1 MSTTEPVTNV
11 LTGPD
16 TAALSL
22 VDTLLLIVELRCP
35 NAARHQRQVAW
46 LTWHMAAA
54 MGLSEREREILR
66 LAALLHDVG
75 KAVVPQEILLKPG
88 PLTEV
93 ERDLVRTHTE
103 VGYRILRT
111 ARFVSPIPEV
121 ALQHHE
127 RLDGSGYPQGLR
139 GDEICPAARIVA
151 VADVVEAMTN
161 HRAYRPAMP
170 LERALEEIRAGAGRL
185 YDPQAVAACLSVC
198 KQQASRLGLIK
209 ETRPGGG
216 LPGRA
221 TIGEAI

>member
-54 MGLSEREREILR
+54 IGLSEREREILR

-111 ARFVSPIPEV
+111 AGFVSPIPEV

-151 VADVVEAMTN
+151 VADVFDALSSRRVYKGA
-161 HRAYRPAMP
+161 
-170 LERALEEIRAGAGRL
+170 LGLEEAYDIIRQDAGSHFDPECAEAFGQVLEEAAVIHQRYQDNQEAG
-185 YDPQAVAACLSVC
+185 
-198 KQQASRLGLIK
+198 
-209 ETRPGGG
+209 
-216 LPGRA
+216 
-221 TIGEAI
+221 